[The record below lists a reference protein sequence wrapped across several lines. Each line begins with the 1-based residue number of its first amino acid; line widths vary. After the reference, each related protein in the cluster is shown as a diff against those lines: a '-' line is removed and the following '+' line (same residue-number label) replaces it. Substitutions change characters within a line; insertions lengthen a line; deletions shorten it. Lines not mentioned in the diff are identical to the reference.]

1 MEEKTWEQTSR
12 RVTERGVDREGAR
25 EPVRKSEKEGARE
38 SWGKSEKETA
48 RKAEEKAEYKTEVSL
63 RRRGYAL
70 VRLLGRGNFSKV
82 FLVENGAGVRFA
94 CKVSRDKQVLYRE
107 ACVMEEIEHPLFPK
121 FEEFWQEEEGY
132 LVMEYVEGGT
142 LEEMLKRRGRFSTA
156 GTVKAGL
163 ELASGLGWLHEQKG
177 MVYRDVKPSN
187 IIICQDGKVKLVD
200 VGCVCALGTG
210 MDSVAGT
217 PGFAAPEQ
225 LREGERLTAT
235 CDVYGLGRTLEA
247 MLGAGKGRKTK
258 RVLPGMR
265 RMSRKLKRIIA
276 ACTREER
283 ERRFPDMKSVTMA
296 LIQAEN
302 SSELQRPRRGWE
314 ADVMKRR
321 ILIQKNIWES
331 CYKNT

>member
-1 MEEKTWEQTSR
+1 MEEKTWKQTSR
-12 RVTERGVDREGAR
+12 RITERGVDRGTEREARRKIEKEAER
-25 EPVRKSEKEGARE
+25 EP
-38 SWGKSEKETA
+38 W
-48 RKAEEKAEYKTEVSL
+48 RKAEEKVEYKIEVSL
-63 RRRGYAL
+63 RRHGYTLA
-70 VRLLGRGNFSKV
+70 RLLGWGNFSKV
-82 FLVENGAGVRFA
+82 YLVENGAGIRFA

-132 LVMEYVEGGT
+132 LVMEYAEGDT
-142 LEEMLKRRGRFSTA
+142 LEEMLKRRGGFSAA
-156 GTVKAGL
+156 GTVRAGL

-187 IIICQDGKVKLVD
+187 IIICQDGRVKLVD

-217 PGFAAPEQ
+217 PGFSAPEQ

-247 MLGAGKGRKTK
+247 MLGAEKG
-258 RVLPGMR
+258 

-283 ERRFPDMKSVTMA
+283 ERRFPDMKSVAMA

-302 SSELQRPRRGWE
+302 SSGLQRPRRGWE
-314 ADVMKRR
+314 ADVLKGR